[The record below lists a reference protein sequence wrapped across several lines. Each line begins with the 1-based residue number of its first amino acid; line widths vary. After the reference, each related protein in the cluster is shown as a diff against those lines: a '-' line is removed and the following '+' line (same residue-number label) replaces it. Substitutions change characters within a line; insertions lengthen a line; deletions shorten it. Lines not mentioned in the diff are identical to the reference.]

1 MNKSKGSGWRLS
13 PEAFSTSE
21 RPSGVVKGL
30 LDRAV
35 MWSQRNMPS
44 PPLDVKK
51 NLYHTTL
58 SQIHKSANLLTIFP
72 VYLVIVRVIRVSH
85 GRVHFV
91 CRQFHLIV
99 WNDCYQTVIHQLLQ
113 FIEER

>member
-58 SQIHKSANLLTIFP
+58 SQIHKSANLLTVFP

-91 CRQFHLIV
+91 CRQCHLV
-99 WNDCYQTVIHQLLQ
+99 LRRDRLQSFEHGSSKLL
-113 FIEER
+113 